1 MDMLWLLKG
10 DHDAPGWKL
19 LEQDSKAE
27 KVDLV
32 LFDRDAWAIVKAAQS
47 PTQYEGLVPKE
58 PPDGM
63 YVSQQ
68 GYPVYVVGCQEVRGP
83 YEVIA
88 ALGEQAVAMLEEL
101 EDPTVVLERL
111 GRAF

>member
-1 MDMLWLLKG
+1 MDTLWLLKG
-10 DHDAPGWKL
+10 GPDAPGWKL
-19 LEQDSKAE
+19 LEQDSKAD
-27 KVDLV
+27 KVDLL

-47 PTQYEGLVPKE
+47 PTQYEGLVPGP

-68 GYPVYVVGCQEVRGP
+68 GYPVYVVDCQEVRGP

-88 ALGEQAVAMLEEL
+88 ALGEQAEAMLEKL
-101 EDPTVVLERL
+101 EDPTVVIERL
-111 GRAF
+111 GRAY